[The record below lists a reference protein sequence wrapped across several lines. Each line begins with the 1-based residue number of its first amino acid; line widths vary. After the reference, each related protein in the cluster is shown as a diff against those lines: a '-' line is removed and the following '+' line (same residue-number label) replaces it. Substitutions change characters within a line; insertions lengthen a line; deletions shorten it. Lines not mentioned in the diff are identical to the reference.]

1 MESRFEAAVQDF
13 LAACQ
18 GCGIE
23 AIVGGSAASSIWGEP
38 RSTKNVDFMVRISND
53 GTCLVNKLQIR
64 FTVEPNAVEEAQAL
78 ASWPRSFQAI
88 HEESV
93 FKVDVFLMGDSSFE
107 RWETE
112 SAKRLEVFEGVLGL
126 VLAPEAIAL
135 EKLRW
140 YELSNRAS
148 DRQWNDIVKLIET
161 QGDEF
166 GSEEFLRWGEKLGL
180 AELAREALAEG
191 GRLSSQ
197 HS

>member
-1 MESRFEAAVQDF
+1 MESRFEAAARDF
-13 LAACQ
+13 LDACE
-18 GCGIE
+18 GCGID
-23 AIVGGSAASSIWGEP
+23 AIVGGSVASSIWGEP
-38 RSTKNVDFMVRISND
+38 RFTNDVDFMVRISDD
-53 GTCLVNKLQIR
+53 GTCLVSELQNR
-64 FTVEPNAVEEAQAL
+64 FAAEANAVDEAQSL

-93 FKVDVFLMGDSSFE
+93 FKVYVFLMDDSPFA

-112 SAKRLEVFEGVLGL
+112 TAKRLDIFGGVVAL

-161 QGDEF
+161 QGEGF
-166 GSEEFLRWGEKLGL
+166 GSQEFLRWGRELGL
-180 AELAREALAEG
+180 TELAREALAEAG
-191 GRLSSQ
+191 GRADGA
-197 HS
+197 